1 MTEKIKAEKPNE
13 VTTLSK
19 LALELKIYR
28 SKLDFYMASGLIIPI
43 NKINKLNLF
52 DKQKTLERLKE
63 IEKLQRKGK
72 TLKEIKEL
80 LDNN

>member
-1 MTEKIKAEKPNE
+1 MEKIKAEKPNE

-28 SKLDFYMASGLIIPI
+28 SKLDFYMASGLIIPM
-43 NKINKLNLF
+43 NKINKMNFF

-63 IEKLQRKGK
+63 IKKLQKKGK
-72 TLKEIKEL
+72 TLKEILEILKEK
-80 LDNN
+80 

>member
-1 MTEKIKAEKPNE
+1 MAEKIKAEKPNE

-28 SKLDFYMASGLIIPI
+28 SKLDFYMASGLIIPM
-43 NKINKLNLF
+43 NKINKMNFF

-63 IEKLQRKGK
+63 IKKLQKKGK
-72 TLKEIKEL
+72 TLKEILEILKEK
-80 LDNN
+80 

>member
-1 MTEKIKAEKPNE
+1 MAEKIKAEKPNE

-28 SKLDFYMASGLIIPI
+28 SKLDFYMASGLIIPM
-43 NKINKLNLF
+43 NKINKMNFF

-63 IEKLQRKGK
+63 IKKLQKKGK
-72 TLKEIKEL
+72 TLKEIKGL
-80 LDNN
+80 LYNK